1 MGSVKVIPGKMFSVT
16 GFIIITQLCVP
27 IPRQWSGSPCQ
38 HSVFCLFS
46 CPCLPSCFPMN
57 PSLGVHSNQHRRS
70 GLHSGLPC
78 GSDGKESACKAGDQ
92 GSIPGLGRSP
102 GEGNGNPLRYSCLES
117 PHGQR
122 SLESYSPWGGKEWD
136 MTDRLHTHTHTHTH
150 STSGWKEIIHV
161 GKLPVASVVVLT
173 LQHPPPPVPAPG
185 PGRGDTPPQS
195 RAWNGKAAPRVLCA
209 AGS

>member
-16 GFIIITQLCVP
+16 GFIIITQLCVA

-150 STSGWKEIIHV
+150 TRTVHMA
-161 GKLPVASVVVLT
+161 GKKSYM
-173 LQHPPPPVPAPG
+173 
-185 PGRGDTPPQS
+185 
-195 RAWNGKAAPRVLCA
+195 
-209 AGS
+209 